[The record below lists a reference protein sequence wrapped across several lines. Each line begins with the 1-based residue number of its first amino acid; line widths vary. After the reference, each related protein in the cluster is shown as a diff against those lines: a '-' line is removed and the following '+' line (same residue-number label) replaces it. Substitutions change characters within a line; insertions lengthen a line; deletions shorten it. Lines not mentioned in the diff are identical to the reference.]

1 MRDTFGATEPAVP
14 TYFPSALFRW
24 LLSEGYQA
32 DTLLVGL
39 PFTKQEFER
48 GEVNVTFNQHKAFI
62 TRCISVTQNP
72 RLGLAFGQHLQLTD
86 LGLLGYAASSC
97 ATLHEALQVI
107 VDYFKLRGPLLKLTL
122 NVNGDKAVLEVFEV
136 LNYDTI
142 RAFMCE
148 AALVAI
154 RNIIRLLAGDNIVQ
168 YATVTYAKPD
178 DWDAQSSSLV
188 FKFNQAQHGVYF
200 DGTYLN
206 APMGSVDIKT
216 QLMIKQLCENM
227 LAKVSQQEGMIT
239 RLSHVILH
247 QPDQFPNLKEAAK
260 ALVTSPRTL
269 RRELQ
274 NLGTT
279 YQKELDVIRRR
290 IAMEYLSNTTL
301 PIETI
306 SQRLGYI
313 NAPSFARAFKRW
325 TTLSASQYR
334 NHYKSV

>member
-32 DTLLVGL
+32 DALLVDL
-39 PFTKQEFER
+39 PFTEKEFER

-62 TRCISVTQNP
+62 TRCINVTQNP
-72 RLGLAFGQHLQLTD
+72 RLGLAFGKHLKLTD
-86 LGLLGYAASSC
+86 LGLLGYAASSS
-97 ATLHEALQVI
+97 ASLREALQVI

-122 NVNGDKAVLEVFEV
+122 NVSGEKAILEVFEV

-148 AALVAI
+148 AALVTI
-154 RNIIRLLAGDNIVQ
+154 RNIIKLLAGDDIVQ
-168 YATVTYAKPD
+168 YATVTYVKPD
-178 DWDAQSSSLV
+178 DWDAQLSPLA
-188 FKFNQAQHGVYF
+188 FKFNQAQHSVHF
-200 DGTYLN
+200 DAIHLS
-206 APMGSVDIKT
+206 APLGSVDIKT
-216 QLMIKQLCENM
+216 QIVIKQLCQNM
-227 LAKVSQQEGMIT
+227 LAKISQQEGLIT
-239 RLSHVILH
+239 RLSHVILR
-247 QPDQFPNLKEAAK
+247 QPDQFPKLEEAAK
-260 ALVTSPRTL
+260 ALATSPRTL

-274 NLGTT
+274 SLGTT

-290 IAMEYLSNTTL
+290 IAMEYLSSTTL

-334 NHYKSV
+334 NRYNLF